1 MEFFSYSLS
10 IKDRIIED
18 FFTTLYMLI
27 VSAVFV
33 GIFGLILGVIMV
45 VTDKGRILENKLVY
59 NILDKLTNLFRAVPF
74 IILLA
79 LIAPFTKAIV
89 GTRIG
94 ATAAIVPLTLSAIPF
109 FARQVEQ
116 ALADVD
122 AGKIEAAEAMGLS
135 PVEIIIEVYLREGLP
150 DRKSVV

>member
-79 LIAPFTKAIV
+79 PNSPLYQGHSWYKDWGDSGHCPPYPFGHTLFCKA
-89 GTRIG
+89 GR
-94 ATAAIVPLTLSAIPF
+94 
-109 FARQVEQ
+109 
-116 ALADVD
+116 
-122 AGKIEAAEAMGLS
+122 AG
-135 PVEIIIEVYLREGLP
+135 PCRC
-150 DRKSVV
+150 RCR